1 MILKVFLIILGLVL
15 LSFFIGYS
23 KGEQVTM
30 RKIRKKLKDDGNEN
44 CRNAL
49 NDLK

>member
-1 MILKVFLIILGLVL
+1 MILKLFSIILGLIL

-23 KGEQVTM
+23 KGEQVTT

-49 NDLK
+49 NDFK